1 MVRPGRMQSRPRR
14 ARSGDESYRYRAG
27 HGPGRN
33 CRSEGRSLQLRLG
46 GCGLGR
52 ASQMSRWLTRGH
64 DGAICR
70 AMSPTPFP
78 CRQGRRFSPMGA
90 SCPMACSPAGW
101 EATASQ
107 HAARWFSTTIAM
119 GRTRRYSSRSVLPG
133 QMSPIGHGD
142 VFWTP
147 AGWRSTRRPGDG
159 RAIPLRAHP
168 ANKTEHRSAAMAQ
181 PGGVPSEHNKDEFR
195 RIPK

>member
-119 GRTRRYSSRSVLPG
+119 GRTRRYSSRCVLPG

-147 AGWRSTRRPGDG
+147 AGWRSTEATRSWSRHTAQGTSRQQDRASLGGYGPARRGAE
-159 RAIPLRAHP
+159 RTQQR
-168 ANKTEHRSAAMAQ
+168 
-181 PGGVPSEHNKDEFR
+181 
-195 RIPK
+195 